1 MRKIPAWHLSYVHK
15 QGVIFVYMSRSKN
28 TVVACY
34 TLEGQLVKTY
44 QTAKLAAR
52 SRHLYPR
59 TIDRCIRGDLST
71 VKNLQWKRFNIGEV
85 PSSISPIKK
94 ESTIL
99 SIRPVAK
106 LDENENIIEVYP
118 SIRNAAKNN
127 HIDAHTLRDR
137 LNKKYAYIGKA
148 KFRYLL
154 DNEIDKYAF
163 KKGQEINNKTKAI
176 IQLTLDDKYVK
187 SYPSISA
194 ALKALNKSPTNRGIS
209 QCLKGNYETAFGYK
223 WKYKNYENVPR
234 LVKKKTNIY
243 ALDDNNKIIKKYN
256 SAKEAATTLGVS
268 VSSINN
274 AIRLGWRI
282 KGYHWKRK

>member
-71 VKNLQWKRFNIGEV
+71 VKNLQWKRFNVGEV

-187 SYPSISA
+187 SYPSISS

-209 QCLKGNYETAFGYK
+209 QCLKGKYETAFGYK
-223 WKYKNYENVPR
+223 WKYKNYKNVPR
-234 LVKKKTNIY
+234 LVKKKTDIY

-256 SAKEAATTLGVS
+256 SVKEAATTLGVS

-274 AIRLGWRI
+274 AIRLGWKV

>member
-1 MRKIPAWHLSYVHK
+1 
-15 QGVIFVYMSRSKN
+15 MSRNSN

-34 TLEGQLVKTY
+34 TLDGKLVKTY
-44 QTAKLAAR
+44 ESAKKAAI

-71 VKNLQWKRFNIGEV
+71 VKNLQWKRFNAGEV
-85 PSSISPIKK
+85 PSSISPIVK

-106 LDENENIIEVYP
+106 LDENENVIEIYP

-137 LNKKYAYIGKA
+137 LNKKYAYIGEA

-187 SYPSISA
+187 SYPSISV
-194 ALKALNKSPTNRGIS
+194 ALKALNKSPTNIGIA

-223 WKYKNYENVPR
+223 WKYKDYENVSRPI
-234 LVKKKTNIY
+234 KKKVYIY
-243 ALDDNNKIIKKYN
+243 ALDDNIIIKKFN
-256 SAKEAATTLGVS
+256 SVKEAATTLGVS

-274 AIRLGWRI
+274 AIRLGWKI
-282 KGYHWKRK
+282 KGYYWKRK